1 MTFFI
6 RLTDIVQCNL
16 TALLQNVNDP
26 QTMINEII
34 LEMEEGLAGAR
45 RSVDTAAKNATRLGE
60 EIDQL
65 RGQVA
70 SWRAAARKA
79 LEAGKEEEA
88 RRSLA
93 RKQEAEDVAAGLE
106 QEYAAAVATRDHLET
121 MSRALHAR
129 LADARRKQAALA
141 GDPVASD
148 IEPSLTH
155 EKADGPRNHAIEEEL
170 ASLKRELHENR

>member
-1 MTFFI
+1 MTFFS

-16 TALLQNVNDP
+16 TEILQNVDDP

-45 RSVDTAAKNATRLGE
+45 RSVDTAAKNAARLGE

-70 SWRAAARKA
+70 SWRAAAKTA

-93 RKQEAEDVAAGLE
+93 RKQETEDVAAGLE
-106 QEYAAAVATRDHLET
+106 QEFAAAVATRDHLET

-129 LADARRKQAALA
+129 LADARRKQAALV
-141 GDPVASD
+141 GDPLESD
-148 IEPSLTH
+148 TDPSRTP
-155 EKADGPRNHAIEEEL
+155 EKADGPRNRAIEEEL
-170 ASLKRELHENR
+170 ASLKRELHDQQ